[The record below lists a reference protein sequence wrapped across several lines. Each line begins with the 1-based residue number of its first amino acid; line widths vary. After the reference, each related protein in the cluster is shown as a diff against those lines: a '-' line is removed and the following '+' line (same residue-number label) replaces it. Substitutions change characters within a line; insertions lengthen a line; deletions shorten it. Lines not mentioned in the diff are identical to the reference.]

1 MSEHD
6 YEILED
12 LGIIGRT
19 ESGYTKKLVL
29 MKWYGHPPVYEIRTF
44 SPNGEPSK
52 RAGMTP
58 EELTNLTEILT
69 TRGIRD

>member
-1 MSEHD
+1 MPEQD
-6 YEILED
+6 YEILKD

-19 ESGYTKKLVL
+19 EFGYTKRLVF

-44 SPNGEPSK
+44 TPQGVPSK

-58 EELTNLTEILT
+58 EELENLTEILST
-69 TRGIRD
+69 GGR